1 MEVNLILCNSMC
13 LGFSSCNDSENIFR
27 CLFCPIADFRLIDD
41 GKDIPNITVYMIMM
55 MMVLMFVVMMVLMFV
70 VMRVLM
76 FVIVMV
82 LVIMVMVVMMLV
94 IMVMV
99 VMMLV
104 IMVMMMLR
112 LIQNNVKIAGIDT
125 IFLYSTDF
133 QLVTR
138 QIKLS
143 SPSIN
148 TCWSAPRSSSAA
160 TVISPLMPE

>member
-1 MEVNLILCNSMC
+1 
-13 LGFSSCNDSENIFR
+13 
-27 CLFCPIADFRLIDD
+27 
-41 GKDIPNITVYMIMM
+41 
-55 MMVLMFVVMMVLMFV
+55 
-70 VMRVLM
+70 M

-82 LVIMVMVVMMLV
+82 LV

-138 QIKLS
+138 QI
-143 SPSIN
+143 
-148 TCWSAPRSSSAA
+148 
-160 TVISPLMPE
+160 

>member
-41 GKDIPNITVYMIMM
+41 GKDIPNIAVYMIMV

-70 VMRVLM
+70 
-76 FVIVMV
+76 IVMV
-82 LVIMVMVVMMLV
+82 LV

-138 QIKLS
+138 QI
-143 SPSIN
+143 
-148 TCWSAPRSSSAA
+148 
-160 TVISPLMPE
+160 

>member
-27 CLFCPIADFRLIDD
+27 CLFCPIADFRLVDD
-41 GKDIPNITVYMIMM
+41 GKDIPNIAVYMIM
-55 MMVLMFVVMMVLMFV
+55 VMMVLM
-70 VMRVLM
+70 
-76 FVIVMV
+76 IV
-82 LVIMVMVVMMLV
+82 VVMMLV
-94 IMVMV
+94 IMVMMVLVIMVMMMLMFVVMFVV
-99 VMMLV
+99 VMMLMIMVVMVLV

-138 QIKLS
+138 QI
-143 SPSIN
+143 
-148 TCWSAPRSSSAA
+148 
-160 TVISPLMPE
+160 